1 MTSRRAAQIAKILP
15 QRIIGV
21 DPGTRFTGWGVVE
34 ARGSTLTHL
43 GHGTIA
49 TEGARGQEQRLS
61 LIYRG
66 LEDLI
71 RSYEPNGLSLER
83 VFFARNAQSALKLG
97 QARGVALLAAAHGRV
112 VVHEYAASEI
122 KVAVVGYGHATKDQ
136 VQKMVAALLQV
147 SEKIAADAADALAA
161 AICHLHRQSFPAAI
175 LEAVPKWNGSMR
187 RRLSWAAARKLLG
200 RLDPID
206 RLK

>member
-1 MTSRRAAQIAKILP
+1 MTSRRNAQVAKILP

-21 DPGTRFTGWGVVE
+21 DPGTRITGWGVVE
-34 ARGSTLTHL
+34 ARGSKLTHL

-71 RSYEPNGLSLER
+71 RSYEPSGLSLER

-112 VVHEYAASEI
+112 EVHEYAASEI
-122 KVAVVGYGHATKDQ
+122 KVAVVGYGFATKEQ
-136 VQKMVAALLQV
+136 VQKMVGSLLQV
-147 SEKIAADAADALAA
+147 SEKIATDAADAL
-161 AICHLHRQSFPAAI
+161 
-175 LEAVPKWNGSMR
+175 
-187 RRLSWAAARKLLG
+187 
-200 RLDPID
+200 
-206 RLK
+206 